1 MSALFEA
8 MNKTATTDNGC
19 LAYHTSLSANL
30 DFFYLAGASR
40 GKNIKLEFK
49 KALAENPEIALRTL
63 QWLRDIRGG
72 AGERQLFR
80 ELFKE
85 YYESPQVKLI
95 V

>member
-63 QWLRDIRGG
+63 QWLRDIRVEQENVNSSVSCLKSI
-72 AGERQLFR
+72 A
-80 ELFKE
+80 K
-85 YYESPQVKLI
+85 VHK
-95 V
+95 